1 MSQPKTPPIADDLPF
16 KDVPIQREPGWRPRA
31 RFPTRE
37 DVGDLPIPTFI
48 SFADADEKPQSPK
61 PFVDRA

>member
-1 MSQPKTPPIADDLPF
+1 MPF

-37 DVGDLPIPTFI
+37 EVGELPIPTFI
-48 SFADADEKPQSPK
+48 SFADADERPQWPK

>member
-1 MSQPKTPPIADDLPF
+1 MSQPETPSPADDLPF

-37 DVGDLPIPTFI
+37 QVGELPVPTFI
-48 SFADADEKPQSPK
+48 SFADADEKPQWPK
-61 PFVDRA
+61 PKTDQT